1 MAYVRVREG
10 EPLPPIAGE
19 TQLGPIDLAQ
29 FRGRPVVLYFYP
41 KDSTPGCTREAVTF
55 QARMADFERFNAQVV
70 GCSVDSVASH
80 QRFAER
86 QGIQFPLI
94 SDRDKSI
101 ASTLGVLNERGT
113 SARRTTLVIDGEG
126 IVRAIFEDVKI
137 PGHVD
142 QVLEAVQKLV

>member
-10 EPLPPIAGE
+10 EPLPPISGE

-29 FRGRPVVLYFYP
+29 FRGRPLVLYFYP
-41 KDSTPGCTREAVTF
+41 KDSTPGCTREAVNF
-55 QARMADFERFNAQVV
+55 QARLHDFERFNAQVV
-70 GCSVDSVASH
+70 GCSVDSVRSH

-94 SDRDKSI
+94 SDADKSI
-101 ASTLGVLNERGT
+101 CTRLGVLNERGT
-113 SARRTTLVIDGEG
+113 SARRTTLVVDGDG
-126 IVRAIFEDVKI
+126 IVRKIFENVKV

-142 QVLEAVQKLV
+142 QVLEALQELV